1 MGKETCK
8 RCEEEAQAGAL
19 SVPGQLRANPHGGQ
33 AVGLRLSLQPW
44 EAGGYKLPVE
54 QGWGLAEA

>member
-1 MGKETCK
+1 MGKEACK

-19 SVPGQLRANPHGGQ
+19 SVPGQLCANPCGGQ

-44 EAGGYKLPVE
+44 EAR
-54 QGWGLAEA
+54 GL

>member
-1 MGKETCK
+1 MGKEACK
-8 RCEEEAQAGAL
+8 RREEEAQAGAL

-33 AVGLRLSLQPW
+33 AAGLSMSPQPW
-44 EAGGYKLPVE
+44 EAGGYELPVE

>member
-19 SVPGQLRANPHGGQ
+19 SVPGQLRANPHGGRQ
-33 AVGLRLSLQPW
+33 WGSGCPSSPGRPGAISSL
-44 EAGGYKLPVE
+44 
-54 QGWGLAEA
+54 